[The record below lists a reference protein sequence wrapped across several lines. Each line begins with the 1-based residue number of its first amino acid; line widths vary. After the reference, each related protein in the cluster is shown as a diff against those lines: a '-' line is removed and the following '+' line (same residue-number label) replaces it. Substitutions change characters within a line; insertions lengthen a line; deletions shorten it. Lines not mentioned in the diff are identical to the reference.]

1 MSELGI
7 IDYGMG
13 NLCSVYSALETLGAN
28 PMICQEAAD
37 LSRVK
42 KIILPGVGAIGDCI
56 QNLKSKG
63 FIEVLNHQ
71 VIEQGKP
78 ILGIC
83 LGMQVMAKCSYE
95 GGIHK
100 CLGWFDAEVVRLKPS
115 DLNLR
120 VPHVGWNN
128 INYSS
133 ESILFSNLPPSPDLY
148 FVHSYHMRCNDS
160 QDRIASCEYGG
171 NVTVA
176 IQKRNIVAVQFHPE
190 KSQDYGLTI
199 LENFLHWQPLEQ

>member
-13 NLCSVYSALETLGAN
+13 NLRSVYSALELLGVN
-28 PMICQEAAD
+28 PIICQEAAD
-37 LSRVK
+37 LSHVD
-42 KIILPGVGAIGDCI
+42 KIILPGVGAIGNCI
-56 QNLKSKG
+56 HNLKNRG
-63 FIEVLNHQ
+63 FVEVLNYQ

-83 LGMQVMAKCSYE
+83 LGMQVMAKYSYE
-95 GGIHK
+95 GGEYE
-100 CLGWFDAEVVRLKPS
+100 CLGWFDAEVVRLEPS

-133 ESILFSNLPPSPDLY
+133 KSILFANLPPSPDVY
-148 FVHSYHMRCNDS
+148 FVHSYHMQCNAP
-160 QDRIASCEYGG
+160 QDAIASCEYGG
-171 NVTVA
+171 DVTVA
-176 IQKRNIVAVQFHPE
+176 IQKRNIAAVQFHPE
-190 KSQDYGLTI
+190 KSQDHGLTI
-199 LENFLHWQPLEQ
+199 LENFLRWQPLK

>member
-1 MSELGI
+1 MFEIGI
-7 IDYGMG
+7 VDYGMG
-13 NLCSVYSALETLGAN
+13 NLRSVYSALEAIGAT
-28 PMICQEAAD
+28 PVICQEAQD
-37 LSRVK
+37 LSQVD

-56 QNLKSKG
+56 HNLKNRG
-63 FIEVLNHQ
+63 FVEVLNHQ
-71 VIEQGKP
+71 VLEKGKP

-95 GGIHK
+95 GGHYE
-100 CLGWFDAEVVRLKPS
+100 CLDWFNAEVVRLEPS

-133 ESILFSNLPPSPDLY
+133 GSILFANLPASPDVY
-148 FVHSYHMRCNDS
+148 FVHSYHMQCSDS
-160 QDRIASCEYGG
+160 QDEIANCEYGG

-176 IQKRNIVAVQFHPE
+176 VQKRNIMAVQFHPE

-199 LENFLHWQPLEQ
+199 LENFLRWQS